1 MLSVV
6 LAMFVILLLAAT
18 VVVYVAFPRR
28 GEEVPN
34 VPWVGDA
41 LRRGV
46 EALPTLD
53 NQRVRQHQHQ
63 HRR

>member
-53 NQRVRQHQHQ
+53 NQRVRQHQH
-63 HRR
+63 RR